1 MATDIECLK
10 WNTTSFKPSN
20 VLDYTEYTLALKPSH
35 WLNLKTKGNTTKL
48 SYLGLTQRLA
58 SLDNLNNLYVYDWS
72 KADLKT
78 IKSKYEH
85 NSKLTSLASNSSGN
99 QIVTCSDNGK
109 IQLWN
114 FKFSSLKMLTEFR
127 GHYQCARNVEYSIDN
142 KYLISCSNDK
152 TFKIWDCQSNKF
164 VASNMFHRNWVNIAK
179 FFKEDKLVVS
189 CSKDS
194 FIQVFDCCSGKCVI
208 KFNLSPDFAE
218 SLSVKEEFSIAVG
231 TQLGSIQIF
240 DLRALKVLQKYSEH
254 NSQVNCIQYQNRTPC
269 LVSVSKDKKLNVY
282 DTNEGRFLYSIDHF
296 NEIKSMN
303 ISSDDKLL
311 ATTSFHFD
319 NEITLWKAE
328 TLKI

>member
-1 MATDIECLK
+1 MATNIECLK

-114 FKFSSLKMLTEFR
+114 FKVL
-127 GHYQCARNVEYSIDN
+127 
-142 KYLISCSNDK
+142 LIYIFTDYDFLFLFN
-152 TFKIWDCQSNKF
+152 
-164 VASNMFHRNWVNIAK
+164 NI
-179 FFKEDKLVVS
+179 
-189 CSKDS
+189 
-194 FIQVFDCCSGKCVI
+194 I
-208 KFNLSPDFAE
+208 
-218 SLSVKEEFSIAVG
+218 
-231 TQLGSIQIF
+231 
-240 DLRALKVLQKYSEH
+240 
-254 NSQVNCIQYQNRTPC
+254 
-269 LVSVSKDKKLNVY
+269 
-282 DTNEGRFLYSIDHF
+282 
-296 NEIKSMN
+296 
-303 ISSDDKLL
+303 
-311 ATTSFHFD
+311 
-319 NEITLWKAE
+319 
-328 TLKI
+328 